1 MQTRVATLALL
12 SSVLVLP
19 ACQLMPDGTEPA
31 DHQLS
36 CGDRTLGYNVAGDG
50 VQLHLADGRRELM
63 REESAT
69 GALYRSRSGDT
80 EFWSKGERVTVTL
93 AGERLPEC
101 HHIDRT
107 NLEPP
112 RWQVVAVEDNPVP
125 EQARPVSLNFMREGR
140 LAGRSGCN
148 HFMAAWERVGDR
160 LIIERAATTR
170 MACPPSVMSFEQ
182 RFLGALSRVESARMD
197 EDGTLVLVGREAE
210 GLIRASAST
219 EGGAQ

>member
-1 MQTRVATLALL
+1 MRVRIASLALL
-12 SSVLVLP
+12 SSVLALP

-31 DHQLS
+31 AHQLS
-36 CGDRTLGYNVAGDG
+36 CGDRTLGYSLAGDR
-50 VQLHLADGRRELM
+50 VQLHLEDGKRELR
-63 REESAT
+63 REESAS

-101 HHIDRT
+101 RHIDRAS
-107 NLEPP
+107 LEPP
-112 RWQVVAVEDNPVP
+112 RWRVLAVEESPVP
-125 EQARPVSLNFMREGR
+125 AQARPVILNFMPEGR

-170 MACPPSVMSFEQ
+170 MACPPSVMDFEQ
-182 RFLGALSRVESARMD
+182 RFLGALSRVENARMT
-197 EDGTLVLVGREAE
+197 EDGTLVLVGREQD
-210 GLIRASAST
+210 GLIRASASA
-219 EGGAQ
+219 EGGSQ

>member
-1 MQTRVATLALL
+1 MRVRVATLALL

-19 ACQLMPDGTEPA
+19 ACQLMPEGAEPA
-31 DHQLS
+31 DHQLR
-36 CGDRTLGYNVAGDG
+36 CGDRTLGYSLAGDR
-50 VQLHLADGRRELM
+50 VQLHLEDGKRELR

-69 GALYRSRSGDT
+69 GALYRNRSGDT

-93 AGERLPEC
+93 AGERLSEC
-101 HHIDRT
+101 RHTDRAS
-107 NLEPP
+107 LEPP

-125 EQARPVSLNFMREGR
+125 EQARPVSLNFMPEGR

-170 MACPPSVMSFEQ
+170 MACPPSVMNFEEA
-182 RFLGALSRVESARMD
+182 FLASLSRVENARME
-197 EDGTLVLVGREAE
+197 EDGTLVLVGRENN
-210 GLIRASAST
+210 GLIRAKAAA
-219 EGGAQ
+219 EEAE

>member
-1 MQTRVATLALL
+1 MRIPVAVPALL
-12 SSVLVLP
+12 VLMLALP
-19 ACQLMPDGTEPA
+19 ACQLMPEWTEPA

-36 CGDRTLGYNVAGDG
+36 CGDRTLGYSVAGDRL
-50 VQLHLADGRRELM
+50 QLHLEDGRRELR

-93 AGERLPEC
+93 AGERLPQC
-101 HHIDRT
+101 RHTDRAS
-107 NLEPP
+107 LESPDW
-112 RWQVVAVEDNPVP
+112 RVLAVKDTPVP
-125 EQARPVSLNFMREGR
+125 GQARPVTLNFMPEGR

-182 RFLGALSRVESARMD
+182 RFLGALSRIENARM
-197 EDGTLVLVGREAE
+197 EADGTLVLVGREDN
-210 GLIRASAST
+210 GLIRASASA
-219 EGGAQ
+219 EGGSE

>member
-1 MQTRVATLALL
+1 MRVHVATLALL
-12 SSVLVLP
+12 SSMLVLP
-19 ACQLMPDGTEPA
+19 ACQLMPEGAEPG

-36 CGDRTLGYNVAGDG
+36 CGDRNLGYSLAGDR
-50 VQLHLADGRRELM
+50 VQLHLEEGKRELR

-69 GALYRSRSGDT
+69 GALYRSRSGDS
-80 EFWSKGERVTVTL
+80 EFWIKGERVTVTL

-101 HHIDRT
+101 RHTDRAS
-107 NLEPP
+107 LEPA

-125 EQARPVSLNFMREGR
+125 EQAQPVTLNFMSKGR

-170 MACPPSVMSFEQ
+170 MACPPSVMNFEE
-182 RFLGALSRVESARMD
+182 RFLAALSRIESARVE
-197 EDGTLVLVGREAE
+197 EDGTLVLTGREDG
-210 GLIRASAST
+210 GLIRASASA
-219 EGGAQ
+219 EGESE